1 MEVSDFLYLT
11 FQLRKVTSTIST
23 YLDLGTLGTLA
34 QAAASSILETQQS
47 IAADEADLKAN
58 AARVAW

>member
-1 MEVSDFLYLT
+1 
-11 FQLRKVTSTIST
+11 VTLTIST
-23 YLDLGTLGTLA
+23 LADLGTLP
-34 QAAASSILETQQS
+34 QAATSSIQETQQS